1 MNSNPLVCLFHS
13 LRSSIAIDFEIQL
26 AILAAETLST
36 NKGMEIKFF
45 AFFGNHRDPL
55 DLAPSIE
62 SAESMLIPA

>member
-1 MNSNPLVCLFHS
+1 
-13 LRSSIAIDFEIQL
+13 L

-45 AFFGNHRDPL
+45 AFFGNHWDPL

-62 SAESMLIPA
+62 SAESMLITRMIEQIDLILDAPECYALA